1 MPVSERLGS
10 DIKRAE
16 QALNATKTAV
26 LKPAGLTIAQYGAL
40 LYCAAKP
47 GISAAA
53 LARLCGVTPPTMNT
67 VLKNLQERDL
77 IVRTPHEWHKNVLET
92 RLTDAGRAVLADAD
106 DRASTRRAGPGRR
119 VHRRGAGRAD
129 RPARPLCQGAGG
141 TAPGR
146 PVTWYGAGSVTQPAA
161 STRRESRSTARK
173 AKGRSKATRTTVVS

>member
-106 DRASTRRAGPGRR
+106 ARAVRVERALAAEFTDQERAALTGLLARCVRVLEEQRPAGP
-119 VHRRGAGRAD
+119 
-129 RPARPLCQGAGG
+129 
-141 TAPGR
+141 
-146 PVTWYGAGSVTQPAA
+146 
-161 STRRESRSTARK
+161 
-173 AKGRSKATRTTVVS
+173 

>member
-106 DRASTRRAGPGRR
+106 DRAVRVERALAAEFTDEERAALTGLLARCVRVLEELRPAGP
-119 VHRRGAGRAD
+119 
-129 RPARPLCQGAGG
+129 
-141 TAPGR
+141 
-146 PVTWYGAGSVTQPAA
+146 
-161 STRRESRSTARK
+161 
-173 AKGRSKATRTTVVS
+173 